1 MMRFFKKT
9 AKEQPKGEGK
19 EKAVIAVPQVEES
32 HAQEA
37 VQQVQSAPEPER
49 QPQAREEPK
58 EEKSWFARLKDGLG
72 KTSSQ
77 LNDGIVSIF
86 NKRKLDD
93 EALEELEELL
103 IRADLGAK
111 VAARIVAD
119 FSKGK
124 FDKEISPE
132 EVKDELASRIAALLQ
147 PVVRPV
153 DITGREKPH
162 VMIVVGV
169 NGNGKT
175 TTIGK
180 MAHLLKEGGW
190 SVMLAA
196 GDTFRAAAVEQLQV
210 WGERTGCE
218 VVTGAEQADPA
229 SVVYQAYEKA
239 QAQGADVLLVDTA
252 GRLHNKNNL
261 MAELQKIFKVVK
273 KLNLDAPHSVLQVLD
288 ATTGQNALAQVEAF
302 KSMVDVTGL
311 VVTKLDGTAK
321 GGVVVALAEKFA
333 LPIHAIGVGEGVR
346 DLRDF
351 KAEDFAKNLLG

>member
-9 AKEQPKGEGK
+9 EKEQP
-19 EKAVIAVPQVEES
+19 AVEIEPQVEES
-32 HAQEA
+32 HAEEA
-37 VQQVQSAPEPER
+37 VDEMTDS
-49 QPQAREEPK
+49 
-58 EEKSWFARLKDGLG
+58 KSWFARLKDGLS
-72 KTSSQ
+72 KTSTQ
-77 LNDGIVSIF
+77 LNDGIFSIF
-86 NKRKLDD
+86 TKRRLDD
-93 EALEELEELL
+93 ESVEELEELL

-111 VAARIVAD
+111 VAGRIVAD
-119 FSKGK
+119 FAKGR
-124 FDKEISPE
+124 FDKEIAPE
-132 EVKDELASRIAALLQ
+132 EVKAGLSSRIAAILE
-147 PVVRPV
+147 PVAVPV
-153 DITGREKPH
+153 DINDKAKPH

-218 VVTGAEQADPA
+218 VVTGAAQADPA

-239 QAQGADVLLVDTA
+239 QKQGADILLVDTA

-261 MAELQKIFKVVK
+261 MAELQKIFKVIK
-273 KLNLDAPHSVLQVLD
+273 KLNPDAPHSVVQVLD

-302 KSMVDVTGL
+302 KAMVDVTGL

-321 GGVVVALAEKFA
+321 GGVVIALAEKFG

-351 KAEDFAKNLLG
+351 KAADFAKNLLG